1 MSAPHVPGVARGA
14 CSPHQHTYTHTH
26 SHTGAHQCWG
36 RGPPQP
42 EVSHTRVSLG
52 ACLMQMG
59 AFYRSQGSPSQEP
72 TSAGPV
78 TAPPAGAPGSWVLQ
92 RPRGQ
97 CRALFTPPPSSC
109 ARDGGFAASS
119 PGSVPQSAS
128 GRLAAPH
135 HHREALSSDT
145 CSSPT
150 WHTAPS
156 QAHGSIS
163 SHLTAA
169 EASNV
174 IKHRPL
180 GRTSVAVTSK
190 ARAHRQPE
198 A

>member
-92 RPRGQ
+92 RPQGQ

-119 PGSVPQSAS
+119 PGVCAAERLGTSGSPSPPPGGPQF
-128 GRLAAPH
+128 GYMLKPH
-135 HHREALSSDT
+135 MAH
-145 CSSPT
+145 SPIPGPRQ
-150 WHTAPS
+150 HLLPS
-156 QAHGSIS
+156 HGSRGFKRYQ
-163 SHLTAA
+163 TQ
-169 EASNV
+169 
-174 IKHRPL
+174 
-180 GRTSVAVTSK
+180 TS
-190 ARAHRQPE
+190 RQNQCGCHF
-198 A
+198 